1 MHGRGTC
8 RACQERSSDSLTY
21 KIIMS
26 EVLTEF
32 PAAVRIS
39 GTACAAA
46 RAPKIALKWALGL
59 DGAPHPGCS
68 DSGRIRAGRTGRN
81 PRRSQRDSCTHRERA
96 SRRARNRSGY
106 VFLRP
111 VQKAAVP
118 GVGSVRTATCQL
130 SVCELQQNGD
140 KGARPRES
148 AGFQTW
154 VRETHLALVAQPRIW
169 LSQSRL
175 SAVQCG

>member
-1 MHGRGTC
+1 
-8 RACQERSSDSLTY
+8 
-21 KIIMS
+21 MS
-26 EVLTEF
+26 EVLTAF
-32 PAAVRIS
+32 PDAVQIY
-39 GTACAAA
+39 GTESFAD
-46 RAPKIALKWALGL
+46 RAPKIGQSCARGQRRAAELEFG
-59 DGAPHPGCS
+59 
-68 DSGRIRAGRTGRN
+68 DSGTIRAGRTGRN
-81 PRRSQRDSCTHRERA
+81 PRRSQRDPLHDRKGA

-106 VFLRP
+106 IFLRP

-154 VRETHLALVAQPRIW
+154 VREAHLALVAQPRIW

>member
-1 MHGRGTC
+1 MPPALPSRLPTP
-8 RACQERSSDSLTY
+8 
-21 KIIMS
+21 IIMS

-32 PAAVRIS
+32 PAAVQIY
-39 GTACAAA
+39 GTECVAD
-46 RAPKIALKWALGL
+46 RAPKIGQSRASGQRR
-59 DGAPHPGCS
+59 APQLAFG
-68 DSGRIRAGRTGRN
+68 DSGTIRAGRTGRN
-81 PRRSQRDSCTHRERA
+81 PRRSQRDSSTHRERA

-140 KGARPRES
+140 KGARPREC
-148 AGFQTW
+148 ADFQTW

>member
-1 MHGRGTC
+1 
-8 RACQERSSDSLTY
+8 
-21 KIIMS
+21 MS

-32 PAAVRIS
+32 PAAVQIY
-39 GTACAAA
+39 GTACIAG
-46 RAPKIALKWALGL
+46 RAPKIGRRGGKSQKRAAQLALR
-59 DGAPHPGCS
+59 
-68 DSGRIRAGRTGRN
+68 DSGTIRAGRTGRN

-118 GVGSVRTATCQL
+118 GVGSVRTATCHL

-175 SAVQCG
+175 SAVQRG